1 MSLALPSKWCYK
13 RRVALAKLEGG
24 RVFEVYR
31 EELDE
36 TQETGRGQLG
46 WGPWNIGIGDLQRSC
61 RATDECFT
69 AFDMNRLIF

>member
-1 MSLALPSKWCYK
+1 M
-13 RRVALAKLEGG
+13 
-24 RVFEVYR
+24 FEVYR